1 MSLLSNVDIWSRE
14 CAYIEGNKGV
24 WKKVNT
30 LPEEFI
36 VVREGITG
44 EDIKQAVIAGK
55 IGDIIIKDQSL
66 YIAAEFVRM
75 KEGNAYISYINESN
89 AKKGYCNMWL
99 REGGRD
105 KAPYGIYMEVGLAET
120 VFYDYEVSGTH

>member
-1 MSLLSNVDIWSRE
+1 MKLPAILSSVDAVTDLLAKLPMKLSARTSPFTSSLYAGEV
-14 CAYIEGNKGV
+14 V
-24 WKKVNT
+24 PMPT

-75 KEGNAYISYINESN
+75 KDSKAYISYINESN
-89 AKKGYCNMWL
+89 AKKGYCNS
-99 REGGRD
+99 
-105 KAPYGIYMEVGLAET
+105 I
-120 VFYDYEVSGTH
+120 VSGSNQHLRLN